1 MQWWK
6 TKSRDTWRKSFI
18 NWFVRKKKLLLRFH
32 IKKATSKTA
41 TQQTNYRNNLHI
53 WQVQLRN
60 KSSLRENYLVWLI
73 MLSLITK
80 SRSSS
85 IQFLLE
91 ELLKSF
97 DATCAYAMLADRR
110 SRQMISAIVM
120 LKITSIPKKHW
131 RTRSRWS
138 VLVLLK

>member
-1 MQWWK
+1 MMENK
-6 TKSRDTWRKSFI
+6 ITRHLKEILYKLI
-18 NWFVRKKKLLLRFH
+18 CPEEKLLLRFH
-32 IKKATSKTA
+32 RKKATSKTA

-120 LKITSIPKKHW
+120 LKITSILKKHW
-131 RTRSRWS
+131 KTRSR
-138 VLVLLK
+138 

>member
-1 MQWWK
+1 MMENK
-6 TKSRDTWRKSFI
+6 ITRHL
-18 NWFVRKKKLLLRFH
+18 KKILYKLICPEEKLLLRFH
-32 IKKATSKTA
+32 RKKATSKTA

-85 IQFLLE
+85 IQFLQE

-97 DATCAYAMLADRR
+97 DATCAYAMLADCRR
-110 SRQMISAIVM
+110 RQMISAIVM
-120 LKITSIPKKHW
+120 LKITSILKKHW
-131 RTRSRWS
+131 RTRSR
-138 VLVLLK
+138 